1 MNLTPPSKSNS
12 TKHNRL
18 MLALVL
24 GVVVLAFAA
33 GFMSRGF
40 FINQDYPM
48 LFQAVSIL
56 QDHGLKPI
64 PTEPALEYGMIQG
77 ALQAYNDPYTVFMQ
91 PAQNK
96 LQTEQLQGSFGG
108 IGVRMEKDSQGFIRL
123 YPVPDSTSLKAG
135 VLDGDRLLAVE
146 ALPVTSDTGMDTIQ
160 AALNGPVGQKVS
172 VTIGHA
178 PDFAPLKL
186 SIDRAETA
194 LPSVTW
200 NLVPEDS
207 RVGIVHVS
215 IIASTTSS
223 EIQTAIADLQG
234 RGASYFIL
242 DLRNNGGGL
251 LDAGVDVARLF
262 LKQGLVIDQ
271 QYRGQPVQSFNVD
284 QPGPLADLPLVI
296 LINKGTASAAEIIA
310 GALRAERAP
319 ERVKL
324 IGSPTYGKDT
334 IQLVFDMPDGSSL
347 HVTAAKWWVPGFPV
361 PLQPDVSVADDPN
374 SDAIELKAVQVL
386 ASLAGQ

>member
-1 MNLTPPSKSNS
+1 MSNIPPPKSS
-12 TKHNRL
+12 QTKQTLL

-24 GVVVLAFAA
+24 AAVVLAFAA
-33 GFMSRGF
+33 GYLSRAF
-40 FINQDYPM
+40 LSPQDYP
-48 LFQAVSIL
+48 LLARAVTIL
-56 QDHGLKPI
+56 QDNGLKPM
-64 PTEPALEYGMIQG
+64 PTEPALEYGLIQG
-77 ALQAYNDPYTVFMQ
+77 LLQAYNDPYTVFME
-91 PAQNK
+91 PPQNK

-108 IGVRMEKDSQGFIRL
+108 IGVRMEKDSQGFTRI
-123 YPVPDSTSLKAG
+123 YPLPGSTSLEAG
-135 VLDGDRLLAVE
+135 VLDGDRLLAVD
-146 ALPVTSDTGMDTIQ
+146 ALQITSDTDPDDIQ
-160 AALNGPVGQKVS
+160 AALNGPVGQKVT
-172 VTIGHA
+172 VTIGHV
-178 PDFAPLKL
+178 PDFTPLKL
-186 SIDRAETA
+186 SIERAETA

-200 NLVPEDS
+200 NLVSEDN

-215 IIASTTSS
+215 IIASTTAS
-223 EIQTAIADLQG
+223 EIQKAIADLQG

-271 QYRGQPVQSFNVD
+271 QYRGQTVQSFNVE

-310 GALRAERAP
+310 GALRAQQ
-319 ERVKL
+319 RVKL
-324 IGSPTYGKDT
+324 IGTPSYGKDT

-361 PLQPDVSVADDPN
+361 PLQPDLTVTDDPN

-386 ASLAGQ
+386 LGP

>member
-1 MNLTPPSKSNS
+1 MNKIPPSKSNQNKQ
-12 TKHNRL
+12 TLL
-18 MLALVL
+18 MLALVIAA
-24 GVVVLAFAA
+24 VILAFAA
-33 GFMSRGF
+33 GYMSRGLF
-40 FINQDYPM
+40 ATQDYP
-48 LFQAVSIL
+48 LLSQAISII
-56 QDHGLKPI
+56 QDNGLKPI
-64 PTEPALEYGMIQG
+64 PTEPAVEYGMIQG
-77 ALQAYNDPYTVFMQ
+77 FLQAYNDPYTVFVE
-91 PAQNK
+91 PPQNK

-108 IGVRMEKDSQGFIRL
+108 IGVRMEKDSQGFIRI
-123 YPVPDSTSLKAG
+123 YPLPDSTSLKAG

-146 ALPVTSDTGMDTIQ
+146 ALQITSDTGLDTIQ
-160 AALNGPVGQKVS
+160 AALNGPVGQKVN

-200 NLVPEDS
+200 NLVSEDN

-215 IIASTTSS
+215 IIASTTSA
-223 EIQTAIADLQG
+223 EIQKAIADLQG

-271 QYRGQPVQSFNVD
+271 QYRGKPVQTFNVD
-284 QPGPLADLPLVI
+284 KPGPLADLPLVI

-310 GALRAERAP
+310 GALRAQ

-324 IGSPTYGKDT
+324 IGTPTYGKDT

-361 PLQPDVSVADDPN
+361 PLQPDVTVADDPN
-374 SDAIELKAVQVL
+374 SDAIELQAVQVL
-386 ASLAGQ
+386 LGP